1 MDNILNLQE
10 ISNMLAQLEVQ
21 LFKHVFTIV
30 FLQQLLAVVV
40 IMTLAWFISRKLSR
54 WIDIKTQAWKSHY
67 VAMVKSRIYLSAQE
81 ILLLI
86 MAPLMLWT
94 GVVIAAS
101 AKWPLAILN
110 GAASLISA
118 WAAIR
123 LGSSVIKSE
132 FWSKTLAYLMWTIA
146 ALNILGWLEPTI
158 AVLDK
163 AAIPLGKS
171 NLSLLLVIKGGVLFA
186 VLLWLAGVFSEA
198 IERVLLRSKLS
209 PSQKVLL
216 HKLSKIF
223 LISMA
228 GIVALNVV
236 GLDFTVL
243 AVFSGALGI
252 GIGFGLQKVFANLMS
267 GFILLMD
274 KSIKP
279 GDVIAIADTYGW
291 VNRLGARY
299 VSILTRDGKE
309 HLIPNETLITER
321 VENWSYSNDMIRI
334 HTPIGVSYNS
344 DIPLVKSLLLGVA
357 GNHQRIM
364 KKPAPACLI
373 KSFGDHSVN
382 FEIRAWIKDPVNGIS
397 NVKSELYEEIW
408 TVFKQHNIEIPF
420 PQRDLNLNMQQM
432 HKIIELL
439 KNDNEKMQSL

>member
-1 MDNILNLQE
+1 MPMNDLIDLQKISGIL
-10 ISNMLAQLEVQ
+10 SKLEVQ
-21 LFKHVFTIV
+21 LFKHVFTVIS
-30 FLQQLLAVVV
+30 LQQLVAGVM
-40 IMTLAWFISRKLSR
+40 IMALAWVLSKKLSS
-54 WIDIKTQAWKSHY
+54 WLNIKSETWNGHY
-67 VAMVKSRIYLSAQE
+67 VSMIKSRIYLSSQE
-81 ILLLI
+81 ILLLVLT
-86 MAPLMLWT
+86 PLILWV
-94 GVVIAAS
+94 GVLIAKS
-101 AKWPLAILN
+101 ANWPYGILN
-110 GAASLISA
+110 GAASLVSA

-132 FWSKTLAYLMWTIA
+132 FWSKTLAFSIWTIA

-158 AVLDK
+158 IVLDK
-163 AAIPLGKS
+163 AAIPLGKT
-171 NLSLLLVIKGGVLFA
+171 NLSLLLLLKGAILFA
-186 VLLWLAGVFSEA
+186 LLLWIAGITSEA
-198 IERVLLRSKLS
+198 IERALLRSKLS

-223 LISMA
+223 FISTA
-228 GIVALNVV
+228 GIIALNVV
-236 GLDFTVL
+236 GLDFTAL

-321 VENWSYSNDMIRI
+321 VENWSYSSDRIRI
-334 HTPIGVSYNS
+334 HTPIGVSYDS
-344 DIPLVKSLLLGVA
+344 DIVLVKKLLLEVA
-357 GNHQRIM
+357 AKHPRIL
-364 KKPAPACLI
+364 KKPEPACLI
-373 KSFGDHSVN
+373 KGFGDNSVD

-397 NVKSELYEEIW
+397 NVKSDLYEEIW
-408 TVFKQHNIEIPF
+408 LAFQQNDVEIPF
-420 PQRDLNLNMQQM
+420 PQRDLNVNMKQV
-432 HKIIELL
+432 HKILEII
-439 KNDNEKMQSL
+439 KNDQK